1 MNGGNRDRG
10 QADGFGL
17 EILPKLRDVKSNDN
31 STSLLEF
38 VVRAYIKEC
47 YQEVSSMETVA
58 FPLVEPADIEKCS
71 TVQFGEIEADIQRL
85 NTIIAETKSLKTI
98 VLRKCEEEEGCDYDK
113 CVKMFKQKIDDF
125 LGRAQ
130 KQAKEQEENLKDCK
144 KKYTVV
150 GFFSPH
156 NL

>member
-17 EILPKLRDVKSNDN
+17 EILPKLNDVKSNDN

-38 VVRAYIKEC
+38 VVRSYIKEC

-71 TVQFGEIEADIQRL
+71 IVQFGEIEANILTL
-85 NTIIAETKSLKTI
+85 NTIINETKTLKSI
-98 VLRKCEEEEGCDYDK
+98 VLRKCEEDENCDYDK
-113 CVKMFKQKIDDF
+113 CVKMFKEKIDDF
-125 LGRAQ
+125 LGRAC
-130 KQAKEQEENLKDCK
+130 KQVKEQEENLKDCK
-144 KKYTVV
+144 KKYSIFVFIK
-150 GFFSPH
+150 FF
-156 NL
+156 